1 MAQMEAENAEKRR
14 QEKARAAEE
23 AKRKAVADKKND
35 EVQRELELMKARR
48 QAYEERLALKAKAE
62 KRKKDEE

>member
-1 MAQMEAENAEKRR
+1 MEAENAEKRR

-48 QAYEERLALKAKAE
+48 
-62 KRKKDEE
+62 